1 MPRHR
6 LRTSSPDAAACP
18 THQQF
23 FNRRNRDAYG
33 PEIES
38 GSPRWDEALA
48 MDDIRNVINTIYAG
62 SILDWESDLWPDLF
76 PTYRPCSPPT
86 DHCPSLIGDLNGDL
100 CVDAADLGLL
110 IGSWGGEAGDLND
123 DFSGGLIHNCLNGLR
138 LNWLI
143 RLRRHHRLDNLL

>member
-1 MPRHR
+1 MGR
-6 LRTSSPDAAACP
+6 SYSVV
-18 THQQF
+18 

-38 GSPRWDEALA
+38 DSPRWNDALA

-123 DFSGGLIHNCLNGLR
+123 DGTTNSADLGLLIA
-138 LNWLI
+138 NWTTE
-143 RLRRHHRLDNLL
+143 